1 MKNVIIISGSPRA
14 GGNTPMPWPVKVVWW
29 WYLTL
34 ACASCV
40 PLVFCLVKGDPFGRG
55 ELFQLLAG
63 TASLV
68 AYFAG
73 LALAVRRGRR
83 GWATVPYGVVGL
95 LMIMFGWMGV
105 SRYGLTLKSGLFL
118 FAAAVLTVFPIA
130 LLHLPSSKVWFQ
142 RGPRPKRL
150 GVGCGWLFGVFVVG
164 LVVSCIEFATPEAR
178 VIAAD
183 TSSMA
188 VRGRNLFCVLSEN
201 EIARQSGGPWIDSA
215 TCSNSVEFIE
225 KLLAQHRPDEKSE
238 WIRQERRQWSVA
250 VNVPGSAANFP
261 VFVSANLDPSQFPRA
276 WDGVTDADQKFELAQ
291 LPGADEL
298 RIGKKA
304 VVIVRKGGESS
315 VCKAKYCKFKYIFN
329 FCPYE
334 LGEDTYFLTP
344 AGKVWP
350 KGVGGAGE

>member
-1 MKNVIIISGSPRA
+1 MNWRMNKTTSNENSRML
-14 GGNTPMPWPVKVVWW
+14 MPWMVKVVWW

-68 AYFAG
+68 AYFSG

-83 GWATVPYGVVGL
+83 GWATVPYGMVGL
-95 LMIMFGWMGV
+95 LMIMFGWAGV
-105 SRYGLTLKSGLFL
+105 LRYGLTLKIGLFL
-118 FAAAVLTVFPIA
+118 FASAALTVSPIA
-130 LLHLPSSKVWFQ
+130 LLHLRASRAWFQ
-142 RGPRPKRL
+142 RWPRPKRL

-164 LVVSCIEFATPEAR
+164 LLVVSCIDIVPPEAS
-178 VIAAD
+178 VIAANA
-183 TSSMA
+183 SAMA
-188 VRGRNLFCVLSEN
+188 MRGRNLFCVLAEN
-201 EIARQSGGPWIDSA
+201 EIARQSGGPWIDPT
-215 TCSNSVEFIE
+215 TCSNSVEFID
-225 KLLAQHRPDEKSE
+225 KLLAQYKPDEKVV
-238 WIRQERRQWSVA
+238 RVQQESRQWSVA
-250 VNVPGSAANFP
+250 VNVPESATNFP
-261 VFVSANLDPSQFPRA
+261 VLVSANIDPSQFPRA
-276 WDGVTDADQKFELAQ
+276 WDGVTDADRKLELAQ

-304 VVIVRKGGESS
+304 VVIVRKGGASS
-315 VCKAKYCKFKYIFN
+315 VCKAKYCELRYIFY
-329 FCPYE
+329 FCPCE

-350 KGVGGAGE
+350 KGADGAK

>member
-1 MKNVIIISGSPRA
+1 MKKEIL
-14 GGNTPMPWPVKVVWW
+14 MPWPVKVVWW

-63 TASLV
+63 TVSLA
-68 AYFAG
+68 AYFSG
-73 LALAVRRGRR
+73 LALAVHRGRQ

-95 LMIMFGWMGV
+95 LMIMIGWEAV
-105 SRYGLTLKSGLFL
+105 LRYGLTLKNGLFL
-118 FAAAVLTVFPIA
+118 FAAAALTVFPIA
-130 LLHLPSSKVWFQ
+130 LLHLPSSKDWFQ
-142 RGPRPKRL
+142 RGLRPKRL

-164 LVVSCIEFATPEAR
+164 LLLSFIEFAPPEAR
-178 VIAAD
+178 IIAAN
-183 TSSMA
+183 TSAMA
-188 VRGRNLFCVLSEN
+188 MRGRNLFCVLAEN
-201 EIARQSGGPWIDSA
+201 EIARQSGGRWVDPTA
-215 TCSNSVEFIE
+215 CSNSVEFIE
-225 KLLAQHRPDEKSE
+225 KLLAQYKPDEKTE
-238 WIRQERRQWSVA
+238 WVRKESRRWSVA
-250 VNVPGSAANFP
+250 VNVPESATNFP

-276 WDGVTDADQKFELAQ
+276 WDGVTDADRKFELAQ

-304 VVIVRKGGESS
+304 VVIVRKCGAAN
-315 VCKAKYCKFKYIFN
+315 VFKAKYCKRKHVFN
-329 FCPYE
+329 GSYE

-350 KGVGGAGE
+350 KGASGAK

>member
-1 MKNVIIISGSPRA
+1 M
-14 GGNTPMPWPVKVVWW
+14 PMPVKVVRW

-40 PLVFCLVKGDPFGRG
+40 PLVFCLVKFDPFGRG

-63 TASLV
+63 TASLA
-68 AYFAG
+68 AYFSG

-95 LMIMFGWMGV
+95 LMIMFGWTGV
-105 SRYGLTLKSGLFL
+105 SRYGLTLKNGLFL
-118 FAAAVLTVFPIA
+118 FAAAVLTVFPVA
-130 LLHLPSSKVWFQ
+130 LLHLSSSKVWFQ

-150 GVGCGWLFGVFVVG
+150 GVGWLFGVFVVG
-164 LVVSCIEFATPEAR
+164 LLASCIEFAPPEAR
-178 VIAAD
+178 IIAAN
-183 TSSMA
+183 TSAMA
-188 VRGRNLFCVLSEN
+188 IRGRNLFCVLSEN
-201 EIARQSGGPWIDSA
+201 EIARQSGGPWVDSA

-250 VNVPGSAANFP
+250 VNVPDSATNFP

-276 WDGVTDADQKFELAQ
+276 WDGVTGADWKLELAQ

-304 VVIVRKGGESS
+304 VVIVRKGGAPN
-315 VCKAKYCKFKYIFN
+315 VFKAKYCKLKLVFN
-329 FCPYE
+329 GPYE

-350 KGVGGAGE
+350 KGARRSQD

>member
-1 MKNVIIISGSPRA
+1 MSENDRK
-14 GGNTPMPWPVKVVWW
+14 MPWPVKVVWW

-63 TASLV
+63 TASLA
-68 AYFAG
+68 AYFSG

-83 GWATVPYGVVGL
+83 GWATVPYGMVGL
-95 LMIMFGWMGV
+95 LMIMFGWAGV
-105 SRYGLTLKSGLFL
+105 LRYGLALKNGLFL
-118 FAAAVLTVFPIA
+118 FAAAALTVFPIA
-130 LLHLPSSKVWFQ
+130 LLHLPSSKDWFQ
-142 RGPRPKRL
+142 RGLRPRRL

-164 LVVSCIEFATPEAR
+164 LVVSCIDFVPPEAS
-178 VIAAD
+178 VIAAN
-183 TSSMA
+183 TSAMA
-188 VRGRNLFCVLSEN
+188 MRGRNLFCVLAEN
-201 EIARQSGGPWIDSA
+201 EIARQSGGRWVDPTA
-215 TCSNSVEFIE
+215 CSNSVEFIE
-225 KLLAQHRPDEKSE
+225 KLLAQYKPDEKTE
-238 WIRQERRQWSVA
+238 WVRKESRRWSVA
-250 VNVPGSAANFP
+250 VNVPESATNFP

-276 WDGVTDADQKFELAQ
+276 WDGVTDADRKLELAQ

-304 VVIVRKGGESS
+304 VVIVRKCGAAN
-315 VCKAKYCKFKYIFN
+315 VFKAKYCKRKHVFN
-329 FCPYE
+329 GSYE

-350 KGVGGAGE
+350 KGASGAK

>member
-1 MKNVIIISGSPRA
+1 M
-14 GGNTPMPWPVKVVWW
+14 PMPWPVKVVWW

-63 TASLV
+63 TASLA
-68 AYFAG
+68 AYFSG

-83 GWATVPYGVVGL
+83 GWATVPYGMVGL
-95 LMIMFGWMGV
+95 LMIMFGWAGV
-105 SRYGLTLKSGLFL
+105 LRYGLALKNGLFL
-118 FAAAVLTVFPIA
+118 FAAAALTVFPIA
-130 LLHLPSSKVWFQ
+130 LLHLPSSKDWFQ
-142 RGPRPKRL
+142 RGLRPRRL

-164 LVVSCIEFATPEAR
+164 LLVSCIDFVPPEAS
-178 VIAAD
+178 VIAAN
-183 TSSMA
+183 TSAMA
-188 VRGRNLFCVLSEN
+188 MRGRNLFCVLSEN
-201 EIARQSGGPWIDSA
+201 EIARQSGGRWVDPTA
-215 TCSNSVEFIE
+215 CSNSVEFIE
-225 KLLAQHRPDEKSE
+225 KLLAQYKPDEKVL
-238 WIRQERRQWSVA
+238 RVQQESHQWSVA
-250 VNVPGSAANFP
+250 VNVPESATNFP

-276 WDGVTDADQKFELAQ
+276 WDGVTDADRKFELAR

-304 VVIVRKGGESS
+304 VVIVRKGGAAS
-315 VCKAKYCKFKYIFN
+315 VCKAKYCSLKHVFN
-329 FCPYE
+329 TCPYE

-350 KGVGGAGE
+350 KGAGGAK